1 MFKWLFKK
9 KGCAK
14 HMNNKLEVIGIDHG
28 WSMMKT
34 ISQVFV
40 TGVKEITTTPALFG
54 DVLEY
59 EGKFYKVG
67 TVRQEVKDTKVE
79 DDSFYLLT
87 LAAVAKELKR
97 RGLEEAKVFLAV
109 GLPLTRFGAEKNDFI
124 KYLTKNKRVS
134 FKYENEP
141 YYIEIDDVAI
151 FPQCYA
157 AVVDKIPTMAKKTL
171 IVDIGS
177 WTIDIMP
184 VINKSPDESKCVTI
198 PKGLITCMR
207 SINEQCVRQ
216 LNGEVDES
224 EIQNIMRYGR
234 SDIDDEYFAIIKAE
248 IEDFVDKVYNSIR
261 EFGYNLKTTPIVFVG
276 GGAVVMKN
284 FGSHDAKNISYNL
297 DVKANAKGELFVSM
311 PRYRSNERDE
321 SNGVIY
327 KDVCNPITA
336 EFREELYTNI
346 LDAYARI
353 KEPEKEETQMQDRTQ
368 GTKGSFEMPE
378 FSVTVTP
385 YEREGSNI
393 KGLARIYFENSF
405 IVNNINIVQGKEK
418 IFVSM
423 PSYKTKQVD
432 EQGKPIYQDVCYP
445 VTKDFREKLYNEI
458 ISEYEK
464 AKDKSNEKARE
475 SAEKNHGN
483 PDKEKDK
490 EATPFR

>member
-1 MFKWLFKK
+1 MTKRELIQFMDELVEL
-9 KGCAK
+9 ASEE
-14 HMNNKLEVIGIDHG
+14 NKTKAIL
-28 WSMMKT
+28 
-34 ISQVFV
+34 
-40 TGVKEITTTPALFG
+40 VKEKFINDFEKSY
-54 DVLEY
+54 EY
-59 EGKFYKVG
+59 EKEV
-67 TVRQEVKDTKVE
+67 QEVKDTKVE

-97 RGLEEAKVFLAV
+97 RGLAEAKVFLAV

-141 YYIEIDDVAI
+141 YYIEIDDVAV

-216 LNGEVDES
+216 LNGEIDES

-248 IEDFVDKVYNSIR
+248 MKYSIKVNEVRAKEGSNIKGFATVV
-261 EFGYNLKTTPIVFVG
+261 FGDSFKIT
-276 GGAVVMKN
+276 
-284 FGSHDAKNISYNL
+284 NIAILENK
-297 DVKANAKGELFVSM
+297 DKGELFVSM

-353 KEPEKEETQMQDRTQ
+353 KEPEKEETQKQDRTQ
-368 GTKGSFEMPE
+368 EMPE

-475 SAEKNHGN
+475 SAEKHHGN

-490 EATPFR
+490 ETTPFR